1 MAIGSSTGLPPDP
14 GMGAGSLLKRLLIG
28 RQMPSSRLSH
38 TLLPKVL
45 ALPVFAADALSS
57 VAYCVE
63 ASMLVLVG
71 ASASALHMVIPIQIG
86 IAALM
91 AIVVVSYRQTVRAY
105 PTGGGSYIVS
115 KDNLGTLAGLMAAAA
130 LLTDYVLTVSVS
142 VAGGV
147 LAVASAVPGLR
158 GALLPLSLAA
168 VVFIAAMNLRGVRES
183 GLLFAFPVYGFIVS
197 MLLLIGVGVLKCA
210 HGCPQAAVPDP
221 VPVGAGAVGLFV
233 VLHAFSSGSSA
244 LTGTEAISN
253 GIRAFR
259 RPQSRNAAATLTVMG
274 VLAITMIVGTAFL
287 ADRMHAAPSSSVS
300 VISEVA
306 KATFPGRTAGSASLM
321 FYAFQAFT
329 FAILVLA
336 ANTSFQDF
344 PRLSAILARDQ
355 FMPRQFENLGDRLVF
370 SNGVFVLTA
379 LSAALLIIFRANVDT
394 LIQLYVV
401 GVFTAFTL
409 SQAGM
414 VRHWRSLGRQGG
426 PAAAGWRR
434 RAVTNGVGS
443 VATGLVTVVV
453 IITKFMHGAWI
464 VIVAIPLI
472 VLLFLAVRRH
482 YVAVDAALRARM
494 RPGDSTLTNTVVL
507 FVPRFDEATAQA
519 VRFVRTVYGDSFRA
533 VHPARAGEDR
543 AALERRW
550 LSLGS
555 AVTLEV
561 IPGNGAVVRGFVQ
574 YVRAMPRG
582 DDAVVTVVV
591 PERLRRASVMTALR
605 SGPALGLK
613 LRLLGEPNVGVTN
626 IPVVV
631 PDERRRGGPVGGDE
645 PASRRSGRRP
655 VLRPSVGPPRR
666 SEAIV
671 LVSSVNDATLRAVAY
686 ARTMRVDAVRA
697 LCCVHDP
704 AEVRRIWDDWIEH
717 RVPMELTFVDAPFR
731 DIGPPLLQEVRAGTA
746 EGEGIVAVIVPELVV
761 PSWRYE
767 LLHNQRALYIKRLLL
782 LEPNVVLTSLPYRI
796 EQAPR
801 HAPHPRRDG
810 ASASASAQPEPSPK
824 RPAPVDRRERVPR
837 REAQPAHG

>member
-1 MAIGSSTGLPPDP
+1 MAIGSITGAPTDP
-14 GMGAGSLLKRLLIG
+14 GTGARSLLKRLLIG

-71 ASASALHMVIPIQIG
+71 ASASALHLVIPIQIG
-86 IAALM
+86 IATLM

-115 KDNLGTLAGLMAAAA
+115 KDNLGVLAGLIAAAA

-147 LAVASAVPGLR
+147 LAVASAVPALR

-168 VVFIAAMNLRGVRES
+168 VLFIAAMNLRGVRES

-197 MLLLIGVGVLKCA
+197 ILVLIGVGMLKCV
-210 HGCPQAAVPDP
+210 HGCPQAAVPNP

-233 VLHAFSSGSSA
+233 ILHAFSSGSSA

-274 VLAITMIVGTAFL
+274 VLAIAMIVGTAFL
-287 ADRMHAAPSSSVS
+287 AARMHAAPSSSVS
-300 VISEVA
+300 VISEIA
-306 KATFPGRTAGSASLM
+306 KATFPGRTSGSAGLM
-321 FYAFQAFT
+321 FYVFQAFT

-414 VRHWRSLGRQGG
+414 VRHWRALGRQGG

-443 VATGLVTVVV
+443 VATGLVTVIV
-453 IITKFMHGAWI
+453 IVTKFMHGAWI

-472 VLLFLAVRRH
+472 VLLFYAVRRH
-482 YVAVDAALRARM
+482 YGGVEAALRARI
-494 RPGDSTLTNTVVL
+494 REGDSTIANTVVL
-507 FVPRFDEATAQA
+507 FVPRFDEATARA
-519 VRFVRTVYGDSFRA
+519 VRYVRTVYGERFRA
-533 VHPARAGEDR
+533 VHPLGAGEDR
-543 AALERRW
+543 GALERRW
-550 LSLGS
+550 LPFAGG
-555 AVTLEV
+555 VVPLEM
-561 IPGNGAVVRGFVQ
+561 IAGNGAAVKAFVRYVRGL
-574 YVRAMPRG
+574 PRG

-591 PERLRRASVMTALR
+591 PERLRRASVMAALR

-613 LRLLGEPNVGVTN
+613 LRLLGVPNVAVTN

-631 PDERRRGGPVGGDE
+631 PDERRGRAP
-645 PASRRSGRRP
+645 RSAAG
-655 VLRPSVGPPRR
+655 SPRR

-697 LCCVHDP
+697 LCCVFDP
-704 AEVRRIWDDWIEH
+704 HEVHRIWDDWIEQ
-717 RVPMELTFVDAPFR
+717 RVPVELTFVDAPFR
-731 DIGPPLLQEVRAGTA
+731 DIGPPLLREVRAATRDGDA
-746 EGEGIVAVIVPELVV
+746 IVTVVVPELVV

-767 LLHNQRALYIKRLLL
+767 VLHNQRALYIKRLLL
-782 LEPNVVLTSLPYRI
+782 LEPNLVLTSLPYRI
-796 EQAPR
+796 
-801 HAPHPRRDG
+801 DG
-810 ASASASAQPEPSPK
+810 AAPPASATEQPAAGDLAPAAAPPGAHAADGEPLERRESARPREPEP
-824 RPAPVDRRERVPR
+824 
-837 REAQPAHG
+837 AHP